1 MFINKQTKQYPVTE
15 QQIRL
20 ENPNVSFSV
29 PFYPPEDYAVVFPAP
44 KPTYDVVNQGVR
56 ELQPVLTSKGHY
68 EQVYEVYDL
77 PEDVVLA
84 NQQQAFQQKLKQ
96 FDDALVNLFEE
107 QAKSK
112 RYDSR
117 ITCALRAG
125 YAGPFQAEGQ
135 AFASWMDTCNALAYQ
150 ILAEVQ
156 AGTRPEPANV
166 EEFLALFPPITWPE

>member
-44 KPTYDVVNQGVR
+44 KPVYDAVTQGVR

-117 ITCALRAG
+117 ITFMVRAG
-125 YAGPFQAEGQ
+125 FPGPYQAE
-135 AFASWMDTCNALAYQ
+135 AIKFATWVDSCNVFAYKYLEDVVSG
-150 ILAEVQ
+150 IKPIPTLD
-156 AGTRPEPANV
+156 
-166 EEFLALFPPITWPE
+166 EFLSSLPELIW